1 MGVPGP
7 WYARLPHFRMEFTP
21 GVPGEVLDEL
31 QSEYFVPR
39 HNAVEAILAVEQL
52 RDQITPHLW
61 NSEIRTVASDNLW
74 MSTCYQRPSVA
85 IHFTWRRHWPE
96 IRLLL
101 PIIERVLSPFQPRP
115 HWGKLFT
122 LTPAELQPRYEKLDE
137 FIQLASKFDPKG
149 KFRNDFL
156 NTNIFNR
163 CVT

>member
-101 PIIERVLSPFQPRP
+101 PIIERVLYSIPASSSLGKAFHYNPGRTSAKIREARRVYPARIKIRP
-115 HWGKLFT
+115 
-122 LTPAELQPRYEKLDE
+122 
-137 FIQLASKFDPKG
+137 
-149 KFRNDFL
+149 
-156 NTNIFNR
+156 
-163 CVT
+163 